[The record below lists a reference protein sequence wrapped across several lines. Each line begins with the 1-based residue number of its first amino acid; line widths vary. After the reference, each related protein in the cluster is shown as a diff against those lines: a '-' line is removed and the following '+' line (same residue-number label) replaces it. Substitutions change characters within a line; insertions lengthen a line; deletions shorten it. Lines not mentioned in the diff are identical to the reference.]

1 MDNKRTPYLVAGGL
15 ALVLLA
21 LFVYPKIKN
30 PVVSYSGSLECLSPN
45 LPEVQHFH
53 PKLTILVD
61 GTEEK
66 IPADVGLSGSCHL
79 PLHTHDADNIVHVE
93 SQVIKDYTLG
103 QFLEVYGKPIQRE
116 GYILKMTVDENPS
129 NELENL
135 VLKDKQEIVLDYQ
148 SVR

>member
-1 MDNKRTPYLVAGGL
+1 MDNKRTPYLVAAGL

-21 LFVYPKIKN
+21 LFIYPKLKT
-30 PVVSYSGSLECLSPN
+30 PVNSYSGSLECLSPN

-53 PKLTILVD
+53 PKLIILVD
-61 GTEEK
+61 GEEETMS
-66 IPADVGLSGSCHL
+66 ANVGLSGNCHL
-79 PLHTHDADNIVHVE
+79 PLHTHDVDNIVHVE

-116 GYILKMTVDENPS
+116 GYILKMTVDGNPS

-135 VLKDKQEIVLDYQ
+135 VFKDKQEIALDYK
-148 SVR
+148 SK